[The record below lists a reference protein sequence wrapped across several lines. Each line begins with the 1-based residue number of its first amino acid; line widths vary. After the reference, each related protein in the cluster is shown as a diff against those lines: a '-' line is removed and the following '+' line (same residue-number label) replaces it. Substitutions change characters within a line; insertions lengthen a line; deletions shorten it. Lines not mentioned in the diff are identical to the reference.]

1 MKIKHTTSEKKK
13 MLIDKI
19 AMLARSVRQ
28 SGLKENN
35 YNKRVE
41 FMFEN

>member
-1 MKIKHTTSEKKK
+1 MKIKHTTREKK

-28 SGLKENN
+28 SRLKENN
-35 YNKRVE
+35 SNKRVDL
-41 FMFEN
+41 MFEN